1 MKKWKDNLSSWNE
14 ELALSKWPLF
24 EIFAFYWIYTF
35 TFFIS
40 PWFSFWFLS
49 LSFNNLSFLLPL
61 NVCIIPI
68 LNFIWDMEIK
78 SSMCLWLGF
87 RDFIL
92 SLWCYINLSSKD
104 AILYVSIYILNI
116 YSSTLQSRTK
126 FTFSA
131 GCAMIIFCFT
141 WSFCPCQLPQLLMPV
156 FAAGMWGK

>member
-1 MKKWKDNLSSWNE
+1 MEWRISIIKMAIIWDFCFLLNLYFYFFYIS
-14 ELALSKWPLF
+14 LILF
-24 EIFAFYWIYTF
+24 LVSQSE
-35 TFFIS
+35 
-40 PWFSFWFLS
+40 
-49 LSFNNLSFLLPL
+49 FNNLSFLLPL

-78 SSMCLWLGF
+78 SSMCLRLGF
-87 RDFIL
+87 GDFIL
-92 SLWCYINLSSKD
+92 SLWCYINLSSKY

-116 YSSTLQSRTK
+116 YSSTLQSHTK

-131 GCAMIIFCFT
+131 GCAMIMFGFT